1 MRFLLPL
8 LALTAL
14 SAPAAAEPADRHVTL
29 TPLPDARVGRV
40 AGTRAF
46 IGLSLAGGRVRA
58 YVCDGT
64 MKRRPTIA
72 KWFGGRWDGHGA
84 LTLVRGRHT
93 LQLDSAE
100 GGRLVGPDGTHAIRL
115 RPATPPA
122 GLYHRAGRPG
132 GTWIALSRRRARG
145 TFASPRP
152 KRCVPVPV
160 TGPGGTVEYKIVCR

>member
-8 LALTAL
+8 LALAAL
-14 SAPAAAEPADRHVTL
+14 SPEAVAAPDRRVTL
-29 TPLPDARVGRV
+29 DPLPVARVGRV

-46 IGLSLAGGRVRA
+46 IGLSLADGRVRV

-64 MKRRPTIA
+64 TRRRPTIA
-72 KWFGGRWDGHGA
+72 KWFTGRWDGRGA
-84 LTLVRGRHT
+84 LTIVRGRHT
-93 LQLDSAE
+93 LNLDSVE
-100 GGRLVGPDGTHAIRL
+100 GGRLAGPHGTHAFGL

-122 GLYHRAGRPG
+122 GLYHRARR
-132 GTWIALSRRRARG
+132 GTWIALSRRSARG

-152 KRCVPVPV
+152 KRCVPVPI